1 MSEAAGA
8 RPTILIV
15 DDDEQVRALMQTLLT
30 ALGYRPEVAE
40 DGAEALEKVAASP
53 PDLILM
59 DATMPRVGG
68 LEAVRRLKGS
78 ETTRII
84 PIIMVTGLHDM
95 DTKVKALE
103 AGVDDFL
110 GKPWEQIE
118 LKARIASLLRVKAG
132 NDQSRRYQK
141 DLEAEV
147 EKRTR
152 QLEGALTRQRT
163 LSLEAIYRLSR
174 ASEFRDEDTGAHLR
188 RMSRYSA
195 EVARRMDLP
204 KRTIEAILYASPMHD
219 VGKIGI
225 PDQILLK
232 PGKLEPH
239 EMQIMRLHTTIGSQ
253 ILHGSTTDFLK
264 LGEVIALT
272 HHEKWDGSGYPHGL
286 AGAKIPL
293 AGSITAIADV
303 FDALTTKRPYKDPF
317 PVEKALAIVREG
329 REKHFHPEVVDAF
342 FSITDEILRI
352 RRDNGDEGESA
363 LFRLTRMAENPTV
376 PLR

>member
-1 MSEAAGA
+1 MSEAANA
-8 RPTILIV
+8 KPTILIV
-15 DDDEQVRALMQTLLT
+15 DDDEQVRALMQALLHG
-30 ALGYRPEVAE
+30 LGYRTQVAE
-40 DGAEALEKVAASP
+40 DGAEALEMVAASP
-53 PDLILM
+53 PDLVLM
-59 DATMPRVGG
+59 DVTMPRLSGV
-68 LEAVRRLKGS
+68 EAVRRLKAS

-118 LKARIASLLRVKAG
+118 LKARIASLLKAKAG

-163 LSLEAIYRLSR
+163 LSLEAIYTLSR

-195 EVARRMDLP
+195 AVARRMDLP

-264 LGEVIALT
+264 LGEVIALA
-272 HHEKWDGSGYPHGL
+272 HHEKWDGSGYPRGL
-286 AGAKIPL
+286 AGAKISL
-293 AGSITAIADV
+293 AGCITAIADV
-303 FDALTTKRPYKDPF
+303 FDALTTRRPYKEPF
-317 PVEKALAIVREG
+317 TAEKAFAIVREG
-329 REKHFHPEVVDAF
+329 REKHFHPDVVDAF

-352 RRDNGDEGESA
+352 RQDNGDEGESA
-363 LFRLTRMAENPTV
+363 LFRLTRMAGNPTS
-376 PLR
+376 P

>member
-1 MSEAAGA
+1 MSGETDGKS
-8 RPTILIV
+8 TILVV
-15 DDDEQVRALMQTLLT
+15 DDDDQVRSMMQALLGS
-30 ALGYRPEVAE
+30 LGYRTQIAE

-59 DATMPRVGG
+59 DATMPRMGG
-68 LEAVRRLKGS
+68 LEAVRRLKES
-78 ETTRII
+78 EATRII
-84 PIIMVTGLHDM
+84 PIIMVTGLHDLEM
-95 DTKVKALE
+95 KVRALE

-110 GKPWEQIE
+110 PKPCERVE
-118 LKARIASLLRVKAG
+118 LRARIASLLKVKASH
-132 NDQSRRYQK
+132 DQSRRYQK

-152 QLEGALTRQRT
+152 QLEDALRRQRT

-174 ASEFRDEDTGAHLR
+174 VGEFRDEDTGAHLR

-195 EVARRMDLP
+195 VVARCMGLA

-239 EMQIMRLHTTIGSQ
+239 EMQIMRLHTTIGAQ
-253 ILHGSTTDFLK
+253 MLQGSAVDFLK
-264 LGEVIALT
+264 LGEIIALT
-272 HHEKWDGSGYPHGL
+272 HHEKWDGTGYPRGL

-293 AGSITAIADV
+293 AGCITAIADV
-303 FDALTTKRPYKDPF
+303 FDALTTRRPYKEPF
-317 PVEKALAIVREG
+317 SVEKAFAIVREG

-352 RRDNGDEGESA
+352 RQDNGDEEESS
-363 LFRLTRMAENPTV
+363 LFRLTRMAGNPTS
-376 PLR
+376 P

>member
-1 MSEAAGA
+1 MSETAAA
-8 RPTILIV
+8 RSRILVV
-15 DDDEQVRALMQTLLT
+15 DDDEQVRGLMHALLT
-30 ALGYRPEVAE
+30 TLGYLPEVAE
-40 DGAEALEKVAASP
+40 DGEEALEKVAASP

-68 LEAVRRLKGS
+68 LEAVRRLKAS
-78 ETTRII
+78 EATRII

-118 LKARIASLLRVKAG
+118 LKARIASLLKVKAG
-132 NDQSRRYQK
+132 NDQSRRYQR

-147 EKRTR
+147 AKRTR
-152 QLEGALTRQRT
+152 QLEHALTRQRT
-163 LSLEAIYRLSR
+163 LSLEAIYGLSR

-188 RMSRYSA
+188 RMSHYSA
-195 EVARRMDLP
+195 AVARRMDLP
-204 KRTIEAILYASPMHD
+204 MRTIEAILYASPMHD

-232 PGKLEPH
+232 PGKLTAH
-239 EMQIMRLHTTIGSQ
+239 EMQIMKLHTTIGAQ
-253 ILHGSTTDFLK
+253 ILDGSTADFLK
-264 LGEVIALT
+264 LGRVIALT
-272 HHEKWDGSGYPHGL
+272 HHEKWDGSGYPRGL
-286 AGAKIPL
+286 AGARIPL
-293 AGSITAIADV
+293 AGCVTAIADV
-303 FDALTTKRPYKDPF
+303 FDALTTRRPYKEPF
-317 PVEKALAIVREG
+317 AVDKAFEIVREG

-352 RRDNGDEGESA
+352 REDNGDEGESA
-363 LFRLTRMAENPTV
+363 LFRLTRMAGIPIS
-376 PLR
+376 P

>member
-1 MSEAAGA
+1 MSGETDGKS
-8 RPTILIV
+8 TILVV
-15 DDDEQVRALMQTLLT
+15 DDDDQVRSMMQALLGS
-30 ALGYRPEVAE
+30 LGYRTQIAE

-59 DATMPRVGG
+59 DATMPRMGG
-68 LEAVRRLKGS
+68 LEAVRRLKES
-78 ETTRII
+78 EATRII
-84 PIIMVTGLHDM
+84 PIIMVTGLHDLEM
-95 DTKVKALE
+95 KVRALE

-110 GKPWEQIE
+110 PKPCERVE
-118 LKARIASLLRVKAG
+118 LRARIASLLKVKASH
-132 NDQSRRYQK
+132 DQSRRYQK

-152 QLEGALTRQRT
+152 QLEDALRRQRT

-174 ASEFRDEDTGAHLR
+174 VGEFRDEDTGAHLR

-195 EVARRMDLP
+195 VVARCMGLA

-239 EMQIMRLHTTIGSQ
+239 EMQIMRLHTTIGAQ
-253 ILHGSTTDFLK
+253 MLQGSAVDFLK
-264 LGEVIALT
+264 LGEIIALT
-272 HHEKWDGSGYPHGL
+272 HHEKWDGTGYPRGL
-286 AGAKIPL
+286 AGSKIPL
-293 AGSITAIADV
+293 AGCITAIADV
-303 FDALTTKRPYKDPF
+303 FDALTTRRPYKEPF
-317 PVEKALAIVREG
+317 TVEKAFAIVREG

-342 FSITDEILRI
+342 FSIADEILRI
-352 RRDNGDEGESA
+352 RQDNGDEEESS
-363 LFRLTRMAENPTV
+363 LFRLTRMAGNPTS
-376 PLR
+376 P

>member
-1 MSEAAGA
+1 MSGETDGKS
-8 RPTILIV
+8 TILVV
-15 DDDEQVRALMQTLLT
+15 DDDDQVRSMMQALLGS
-30 ALGYRPEVAE
+30 LGYRTQIAE

-59 DATMPRVGG
+59 DATMPRMGG
-68 LEAVRRLKGS
+68 LEAVRRLKES
-78 ETTRII
+78 EATRII
-84 PIIMVTGLHDM
+84 PIIMVTGLHDLEM
-95 DTKVKALE
+95 KVRALE

-110 GKPWEQIE
+110 PKPCERVE
-118 LKARIASLLRVKAG
+118 LRARIASLLKVKASH
-132 NDQSRRYQK
+132 DQSRRYQK

-152 QLEGALTRQRT
+152 QLEDALRRQRT

-174 ASEFRDEDTGAHLR
+174 VGEFRDEDTGAHLR

-195 EVARRMDLP
+195 VVARCMGLA

-239 EMQIMRLHTTIGSQ
+239 EMQIMRLHTTIGAQ
-253 ILHGSTTDFLK
+253 MLQGSAVDFLK
-264 LGEVIALT
+264 LGEIIALT
-272 HHEKWDGSGYPHGL
+272 HHEKWDGTGYPRGL

-293 AGSITAIADV
+293 AGCITAIADV
-303 FDALTTKRPYKDPF
+303 FDALTTRRPYKEPF
-317 PVEKALAIVREG
+317 TVEKAFAIVREG

-342 FSITDEILRI
+342 FSIADEILRI
-352 RRDNGDEGESA
+352 RQDNGDEEESS
-363 LFRLTRMAENPTV
+363 LFRLTRMAGNPSS
-376 PLR
+376 P

>member
-1 MSEAAGA
+1 MSGETDGKS
-8 RPTILIV
+8 TILVV
-15 DDDEQVRALMQTLLT
+15 DDDDQVRSMMQALLGS
-30 ALGYRPEVAE
+30 LGYRTQIAE
-40 DGAEALEKVAASP
+40 DGAEALEMVAASP

-59 DATMPRVGG
+59 DATMPRMGG
-68 LEAVRRLKGS
+68 LEAVRRLKES
-78 ETTRII
+78 EATRII
-84 PIIMVTGLHDM
+84 PIIMVTGLHDLEM
-95 DTKVKALE
+95 KVRALE
-103 AGVDDFL
+103 AGVDDFFP
-110 GKPWEQIE
+110 KPCERVE
-118 LKARIASLLRVKAG
+118 LRARIASLLKVKASH
-132 NDQSRRYQK
+132 DQSRRYQK

-152 QLEGALTRQRT
+152 QLEDALRRQRT

-174 ASEFRDEDTGAHLR
+174 VGEFRDEDTGAHLR

-195 EVARRMDLP
+195 VVARCMGLA

-239 EMQIMRLHTTIGSQ
+239 EMQIMRLHTTIGAQ
-253 ILHGSTTDFLK
+253 MLQGSAVDFLK
-264 LGEVIALT
+264 LGEIIALT
-272 HHEKWDGSGYPHGL
+272 HHEKWDGTGYPRGL

-293 AGSITAIADV
+293 AGCITAIADV
-303 FDALTTKRPYKDPF
+303 FDALTTRRPYKEPF
-317 PVEKALAIVREG
+317 TVEKAFAIVREG

-352 RRDNGDEGESA
+352 RQDNGDEEESS
-363 LFRLTRMAENPTV
+363 LFRLTRMAGNPTS
-376 PLR
+376 P

>member
-1 MSEAAGA
+1 MSGA
-8 RPTILIV
+8 PGDQPTILVV
-15 DDDEQVRALMQTLLT
+15 DDDEQVRALMQALLQS
-30 ALGYRPEVAE
+30 LGYRTQLAE
-40 DGAEALEKVAASP
+40 DGVEALEMIAASP
-53 PDLILM
+53 PDLVLM
-59 DATMPRVGG
+59 DATMPRLSGV
-68 LEAVRRLKGS
+68 EAVRRLKAS

-95 DTKVKALE
+95 DSKVKALE

-110 GKPWEQIE
+110 GKPWEQVE
-118 LKARIASLLRVKAG
+118 LKARIASLLKVKAG
-132 NDQSRRYQK
+132 NDQSRRQK

-188 RMSRYSA
+188 RMSHYSA
-195 EVARRMDLP
+195 AIARRMDLP

-232 PGKLEPH
+232 PGRLEPH
-239 EMQIMRLHTTIGSQ
+239 EMQIMKMHTTIGSQ

-272 HHEKWDGSGYPHGL
+272 HHEKWDGSGYPRGM
-286 AGAKIPL
+286 AAAKIPL
-293 AGSITAIADV
+293 AGCITAIADV
-303 FDALTTKRPYKDPF
+303 FDALTTRRPYKEPF
-317 PVEKALAIVREG
+317 TVEKAFAIVREG

-342 FSITDEILRI
+342 FSITDEIMRI
-352 RRDNGDEGESA
+352 RQDNGDEGDSA
-363 LFRLTRMAENPTV
+363 LFRLAQMAGNPTS

>member
-1 MSEAAGA
+1 MSGETDGKS
-8 RPTILIV
+8 TILVV
-15 DDDEQVRALMQTLLT
+15 DDDDQVRSMMQALLGS
-30 ALGYRPEVAE
+30 LGYRTQIAE

-59 DATMPRVGG
+59 DATMPRMGG
-68 LEAVRRLKGS
+68 LEAVRRLKES
-78 ETTRII
+78 EATRII
-84 PIIMVTGLHDM
+84 PIIMVTGLHDLEM
-95 DTKVKALE
+95 KVRALE

-110 GKPWEQIE
+110 PKPCERVE
-118 LKARIASLLRVKAG
+118 LRARIASLLKVKASH
-132 NDQSRRYQK
+132 DQSRRYQK

-152 QLEGALTRQRT
+152 QLEDALRRQRT

-174 ASEFRDEDTGAHLR
+174 VGEFRDEDTGAHLR

-195 EVARRMDLP
+195 VVARCMGLA

-239 EMQIMRLHTTIGSQ
+239 EMQIMRLHTTIGAQ
-253 ILHGSTTDFLK
+253 MLQGSAVDFLK
-264 LGEVIALT
+264 LGEIIAR
-272 HHEKWDGSGYPHGL
+272 GL

-293 AGSITAIADV
+293 AGCITAIADV
-303 FDALTTKRPYKDPF
+303 FDALTTRRPYKEPF
-317 PVEKALAIVREG
+317 TVEKAFAIVREG

-342 FSITDEILRI
+342 FSIADEILRI
-352 RRDNGDEGESA
+352 RQDNGDEEESS
-363 LFRLTRMAENPTV
+363 LFRLTRMAGNPSS
-376 PLR
+376 P

>member
-1 MSEAAGA
+1 MSVTTGGKW
-8 RPTILIV
+8 TILVV
-15 DDDEQVRALMQTLLT
+15 DDDDQVRSMMQALLGS
-30 ALGYRPEVAE
+30 LGYRTQIAE
-40 DGAEALEKVAASP
+40 DGAEALDKVAASP

-59 DATMPRVGG
+59 DATMPRMGG

-78 ETTRII
+78 EATRII
-84 PIIMVTGLHDM
+84 PIIMVTGVHDLEM
-95 DTKVKALE
+95 KVHALE

-110 GKPWEQIE
+110 AKPCEQVE
-118 LKARIASLLRVKAG
+118 LKARIASLLKVKAA
-132 NDQSRRYQK
+132 NDQTRQYQK
-141 DLEAEV
+141 DLESEV
-147 EKRTR
+147 DRRTR
-152 QLEGALTRQRT
+152 QLEDALVRQRT

-174 ASEFRDEDTGAHLR
+174 ASEFRDEDPGAHLR

-195 EVARRMDLP
+195 VVARRMGLA

-272 HHEKWDGSGYPHGL
+272 HHEKWEGSGYPRGL

-293 AGSITAIADV
+293 AGCITAIADV
-303 FDALTTKRPYKDPF
+303 FDALTTRRPYKEPF
-317 PVEKALAIVREG
+317 TVEKAFAIVREG

-352 RRDNGDEGESA
+352 RQDNGDEGESA
-363 LFRLTRMAENPTV
+363 LFRLTRMAGNP
-376 PLR
+376 PSP

>member
-8 RPTILIV
+8 KPTILIV

-95 DTKVKALE
+95 DTKIKALE

-147 EKRTR
+147 AKRTR
-152 QLEGALTRQRT
+152 QLEDALTRQRT

-195 EVARRMDLP
+195 EVARHMGLP

-272 HHEKWDGSGYPHGL
+272 HHEKWDGSGYPRGL

-293 AGSITAIADV
+293 AGCITAIADV
-303 FDALTTKRPYKDPF
+303 FDALTTKRPYKEPF
-317 PVEKALAIVREG
+317 TVEKAFAIVREG

-376 PLR
+376 PSR

>member
-1 MSEAAGA
+1 MSGETDGKS
-8 RPTILIV
+8 TILVV
-15 DDDEQVRALMQTLLT
+15 DDDDQVRSMMQALLGS
-30 ALGYRPEVAE
+30 LGYRTQIAE

-59 DATMPRVGG
+59 DATMPRMGG
-68 LEAVRRLKGS
+68 LEAVRRLKES
-78 ETTRII
+78 EATRII
-84 PIIMVTGLHDM
+84 PIIMVTGLHDLEM
-95 DTKVKALE
+95 KVRALE

-110 GKPWEQIE
+110 PKPCERVE
-118 LKARIASLLRVKAG
+118 LRARIASLLKVKASH
-132 NDQSRRYQK
+132 DQSRRYQK

-152 QLEGALTRQRT
+152 QLEDALRRQRT

-174 ASEFRDEDTGAHLR
+174 VGEFRDEDTGAHLR

-195 EVARRMDLP
+195 VVARCMGLA

-239 EMQIMRLHTTIGSQ
+239 EMQIMRLHTTIGAQ
-253 ILHGSTTDFLK
+253 MLQGSAVDFLK
-264 LGEVIALT
+264 LGEIIALT
-272 HHEKWDGSGYPHGL
+272 HHEKWDGTGYPRGL

-293 AGSITAIADV
+293 AGCITAIADV
-303 FDALTTKRPYKDPF
+303 FDALTTRRPYKEPF
-317 PVEKALAIVREG
+317 TVEKAFAIVREG

-352 RRDNGDEGESA
+352 RQDNGDEEESS
-363 LFRLTRMAENPTV
+363 LFRLTRMAGNPTS
-376 PLR
+376 P

>member
-1 MSEAAGA
+1 MSGETDGKS
-8 RPTILIV
+8 TILVV
-15 DDDEQVRALMQTLLT
+15 DDDDQVRSMMQALLGS
-30 ALGYRPEVAE
+30 LGYRTQIAE

-59 DATMPRVGG
+59 DATMPRMGG
-68 LEAVRRLKGS
+68 LEAVRRLKES
-78 ETTRII
+78 EATRII
-84 PIIMVTGLHDM
+84 PIIMVTGLHDLEM
-95 DTKVKALE
+95 KVHALE

-110 GKPWEQIE
+110 PKPCERVE
-118 LKARIASLLRVKAG
+118 LKARIASLLKVKASH
-132 NDQSRRYQK
+132 DQSRRYQK

-152 QLEGALTRQRT
+152 QLEDALRRQRT

-174 ASEFRDEDTGAHLR
+174 VGEFRDEDTGAHLR

-195 EVARRMDLP
+195 VVARCMGLA

-239 EMQIMRLHTTIGSQ
+239 EMQIMRLHTTIGAQ
-253 ILHGSTTDFLK
+253 MLQGSAVDFLK
-264 LGEVIALT
+264 LGEIIALT
-272 HHEKWDGSGYPHGL
+272 HHEKWDGTGYPRGL

-293 AGSITAIADV
+293 AGCITAIADV
-303 FDALTTKRPYKDPF
+303 FDALTTRRPYKEPF
-317 PVEKALAIVREG
+317 TVEKAFAIVREG

-352 RRDNGDEGESA
+352 RQDNGDEEESS
-363 LFRLTRMAENPTV
+363 LFRLTRMAGNPTS
-376 PLR
+376 P